1 MKFGVVVF
9 PGSNCDHDTQHAM
22 GAVLGRPV
30 EMIWHQS
37 EDLAGC
43 DAIILPGG
51 FAYGDY
57 LRTGAIARFS
67 PVMRAVTRFANS
79 GGLVLGICNG
89 FQVLLESGLLP
100 GAVLRNAGLRF
111 VCEHVYIRV
120 EHTDT
125 PFTCAARPGQVLKMP
140 IAHMEGNYFCDPATL
155 AELERNKQVL
165 FRYVHPDGRDA
176 GADDFEAN
184 PNGSLAAIAG
194 ICNRER
200 NVAGLMP
207 HPERAAESPLGSSD
221 GLVILRS
228 MVQSLT
234 RQPAAAGHSAVR
246 VSA

>member
-9 PGSNCDHDTQHAM
+9 PGSNCDHDTHHAL
-22 GAVLGRPV
+22 GTVLGRPV
-30 EMIWHQS
+30 DFIWHKS
-37 EDLAGC
+37 EEVTGF

-67 PVMRAVTRFANS
+67 PVMRAVTKFANS

-111 VCEHVYIRV
+111 VCRHVYIRV
-120 EHTDT
+120 ERTDT
-125 PFTCAARPGQVLKMP
+125 PFTCAASSGQLLKIP
-140 IAHMEGNYFCDPATL
+140 IAHSDGNYFCDDATL
-155 AELERNKQVL
+155 RDLERNGQIL
-165 FRYVHPDGRDA
+165 FRYVSPDGR
-176 GADDFEAN
+176 ESPEWN
-184 PNGSLAAIAG
+184 PNGALANIAG
-194 ICNRER
+194 IINCGR

-207 HPERAAESPLGSSD
+207 HPERAAESLLDSAE

-228 MVQSLT
+228 MIDTLARRERSTVVAE
-234 RQPAAAGHSAVR
+234 RVPA
-246 VSA
+246 